1 MLDKRHKLLKA
12 QLISSEAK
20 YRATHEKAEKAR
32 VKHFASMEAYRRLN
46 AAMADTRNRHT
57 RAQARHRQQQERKR
71 KAMEQNDHLEA
82 DIQSR
87 INKLDALK
95 KKAASLERSIM
106 RKQKELSET
115 RGKSASVESEWMNLG
130 DQSALVLGNVP
141 VSYLKH

>member
-1 MLDKRHKLLKA
+1 
-12 QLISSEAK
+12 
-20 YRATHEKAEKAR
+20 
-32 VKHFASMEAYRRLN
+32 MEAYRRLN

-95 KKAASLERSIM
+95 KKAAGLERSIM